1 MFLRRYTRRADG
13 KTHVYFALVE
23 SMRTERGPRQRV
35 VAQLGE
41 LTEDQQHRWQRTAV
55 FHTREKDARQLKLF
69 DDPSVPLGAD
79 EVRIRLGKVGWTNAR
94 AFGDVWLA
102 LQLWQMLGLDRIV
115 QRHIPCGRETVPPA
129 SMVAIEVI
137 SRLCIGQGG
146 ETSEFGL
153 AEVGYRRSALEDLL
167 GVADE
172 QVTKDRL
179 YRTLDQLLLAKDGIE
194 RDIKDRLGTLFDLKF
209 DLVLCDLTSSFFEG
223 LAEENE
229 LGARGYSRDHR
240 SDCKQVVLAMV
251 VSPEGFP
258 LWHEVFAG
266 NKSDATALPGI
277 IDAVSKKFG
286 AMRRVWVVD
295 RGLATAK
302 SVQYLKDHQ
311 QSFLV
316 GTPKSMLA
324 EFEEHLCTADWDVA
338 ADQVEVKVVQREGEA
353 YVLARSR
360 LRKKKEMAMR
370 RRQLIGLHGD
380 LRRLERR
387 VSSGNLKDTA
397 KVQQAIGRFA
407 ERWPAAWRFVKVDL
421 TPATATMVSSASA
434 AKAATASV
442 TPKSKQTTAT
452 SATKK
457 TSTTSEHSAISETST
472 TSEPSEIPETS
483 TTSAASTSP
492 ATSTATAQTPAT
504 TASPDASKRAASLT
518 WTWDK
523 PKLKAA
529 LSRDGAYL
537 LLSDQTSWTP
547 EQLWSTYI
555 QLTRAEDAFRTLKSQ
570 ELLRPI
576 WHHLGHRVQAHV
588 FVCVLAYLLWK
599 TLEHLL
605 RQTSLKT
612 HIHKPDPHRP
622 NASPKDRPL
631 SVAMALKRM
640 HDIQIGDI
648 ILETTDGKKLALRRI
663 ARPNAEQ
670 SELLAAL
677 KLTLPEQLVPD
688 MELASSA
695 GSSPP
700 TDSTQDRGGEK
711 M

>member
-41 LTEDQQHRWQRTAV
+41 LTADQQHRWQRTAV

-69 DDPSVPLGAD
+69 DDPSVPLRAD
-79 EVRIRLGKVGWTNAR
+79 EVRVRLGKVGWTNAR

-115 QRHIPCGRETVPPA
+115 QRHMQGGRETVPPA

-153 AEVGYRRSALEDLL
+153 AEVGYRRTALEDLL

-179 YRTLDQLLLAKDGIE
+179 YRTLDQLLAAKDSIE

-240 SDCKQVVLAMV
+240 ADCKQVVLAMV

-266 NKSDATALPGI
+266 NKSDAAALPGI

-295 RGLATAK
+295 RGLATAR

-316 GTPKSMLA
+316 GTPKSMLR
-324 EFEEHLCTADWDVA
+324 EFDEHLCTADWDVVR
-338 ADQVEVKVVQREGEA
+338 DQVEVKVVQRDGEA

-360 LRKKKEMAMR
+360 LRRKKEMAMR
-370 RRQLIGLHGD
+370 RRQLLGLHDD
-380 LRRLERR
+380 LRRLAKR
-387 VSSGNLKDTA
+387 VSGGHLRDTA

-421 TPATATMVSSASA
+421 TPAIAATTMASSAST
-434 AKAATASV
+434 AKAATTSV
-442 TPKSKQTTAT
+442 TPKSKPATA
-452 SATKK
+452 A
-457 TSTTSEHSAISETST
+457 STTT
-472 TSEPSEIPETS
+472 TT
-483 TTSAASTSP
+483 STSP
-492 ATSTATAQTPAT
+492 ATPAAPSTATAQAPS
-504 TASPDASKRAASLT
+504 TAAPPDAAKPSLT

-605 RQTSLKT
+605 RQTSLMT
-612 HIHKPDPHRP
+612 HIHKPDPRRP

-648 ILETTDGKKLALRRI
+648 ILETTDGKKLMLRRI

-677 KLTLPEQLVPD
+677 KLTLPEKLVPD
-688 MELASSA
+688 MELAASA
-695 GSSPP
+695 DSSPAA
-700 TDSTQDRGGEK
+700 DSTQDRGGEK

>member
-23 SMRTERGPRQRV
+23 SMRTERGPRQRI

-55 FHTREKDARQLKLF
+55 FHTREKDSRQLNLF
-69 DDPSVPLGAD
+69 DDPSVPLRGD
-79 EVRIRLGKVGWTNAR
+79 EVRVRLGKVGWTHAR

-115 QRHIPCGRETVPPA
+115 QRHIPGGRETVPPA

-153 AEVGYRRSALEDLL
+153 AEAGYRRTALEDLL

-194 RDIKDRLGTLFDLKF
+194 RDIKERLGTLFDLSF

-223 LAEENE
+223 LAEEND

-277 IDAVSKKFG
+277 IDAVSEKFG

-316 GTPKSMLA
+316 GTPKSMLR
-324 EFEEHLCTADWDVA
+324 EFDEHLCTADWDVVR
-338 ADQVEVKVVQREGEA
+338 DQVEVKVVQRDGQA

-360 LRKKKEMAMR
+360 LRRKKEMAMR
-370 RRQLIGLHGD
+370 RRQLLGLQDD
-380 LRRLERR
+380 LRKLARR
-387 VSSGNLKDTA
+387 VSGGRLTDTA
-397 KVQQAIGRFA
+397 RVQQAIGRFA
-407 ERWPAAWRFVKVDL
+407 ERWPAAWRFVKVNL
-421 TPATATMVSSASA
+421 TPATTPATMASSASA

-442 TPKSKQTTAT
+442 TSRSKAIKAETTT
-452 SATKK
+452 
-457 TSTTSEHSAISETST
+457 SETST
-472 TSEPSEIPETS
+472 TSGPSTET
-483 TTSAASTSP
+483 STSP
-492 ATSTATAQTPAT
+492 ASAASATPAAPSTATAQTPAA
-504 TASPDASKRAASLT
+504 TAAPDAAKPSLA

-605 RQTSLKT
+605 RQTTLMT
-612 HIHKPDPHRP
+612 RINKPDPRRP

-648 ILETTDGKKLALRRI
+648 ILETTDGRKLTLRRI

-677 KLTLPEQLVPD
+677 KLQLPEQLMSD
-688 MELASSA
+688 MELSTSA
-695 GSSPP
+695 GSRPA
-700 TDSTQDRGGEK
+700 TESTQNRGGEK

>member
-1 MFLRRYTRRADG
+1 MFLRRYKRAKDG
-13 KTHVYFALVE
+13 KTHTYFALVE
-23 SMRTERGPRQRV
+23 SIRTERGPRQRV

-41 LTEDQQHRWQRTAV
+41 LSEDQRHRWQQTAV
-55 FHTREKDARQLKLF
+55 FHTRERDARQLHLF
-69 DDPSVPLGAD
+69 DDPSAPLEAD
-79 EVRIRLGKVGWTNAR
+79 VVRVRLGKVGWTNAR

-115 QRHIPCGRETVPPA
+115 ERHLPTGRETVPPA

-153 AEVGYRRSALEDLL
+153 AEVGYRRTALEDLL
-167 GVADE
+167 GVPDE

-179 YRTLDQLLLAKDGIE
+179 YRTLDQLLSAKDAIE
-194 RDIKDRLGTLFDLKF
+194 QDLKERLGTLFDLKF

-223 LAEENE
+223 LAEDND

-266 NKSDATALPGI
+266 NKSDGTALPGI
-277 IDAVSKKFG
+277 VDAVSAKFG
-286 AMRRVWVVD
+286 SMRRIWVVD
-295 RGLATAK
+295 RGLASSK
-302 SVQYLKDHQ
+302 SVQYLRDQK

-316 GTPKSMLA
+316 GTPKGMLQ
-324 EFEEHLCTADWDVA
+324 EFDAHLCTADWTLA
-338 ADQVEVKVVQREGEA
+338 REQVQVKVVQRDGEA

-360 LRKKKEMAMR
+360 LRRKKERAMR
-370 RRQLIGLHGD
+370 RRQLHGLRD
-380 LRRLERR
+380 DIRKLAKR
-387 VSSGNLKDTA
+387 VASGNLKDAA
-397 KVQQAIGRFA
+397 KVQQAIGRLA
-407 ERWPAAWRFVKVDL
+407 ERWPMAWRF
-421 TPATATMVSSASA
+421 AGVSSTA
-434 AKAATASV
+434 AAQGKAGVVAW
-442 TPKSKQTTAT
+442 K
-452 SATKK
+452 
-457 TSTTSEHSAISETST
+457 
-472 TSEPSEIPETS
+472 
-483 TTSAASTSP
+483 
-492 ATSTATAQTPAT
+492 
-504 TASPDASKRAASLT
+504 
-518 WTWDK
+518 WDK

-529 LSRDGAYL
+529 MIRDGAYL

-555 QLTRAEDAFRTLKSQ
+555 QLTRAEDAFRTLKSR

-576 WHHLGHRVQAHV
+576 WHQLGDRVKAHV
-588 FVCVLAYLLWK
+588 FVCVLAYAVWK
-599 TLEHLL
+599 ALEHML
-605 RQTSLKT
+605 RRTDLT
-612 HIHKPDPHRP
+612 TRIRKPDERRGK
-622 NASPKDRPL
+622 ASPQDRPL

-648 ILETTDGKKLALRRI
+648 LLETVEGQKLSLRRI

-670 SELLAAL
+670 AELLAAL
-677 KLTLPEQLVPD
+677 KLTLPERLMSDAQTP
-688 MELASSA
+688 
-695 GSSPP
+695 SPAQVSMP
-700 TDSTQDRGGEK
+700 TQSRGGK

>member
-1 MFLRRYTRRADG
+1 MFLRRYKRTADG

-23 SMRTERGPRQRV
+23 SMRTERGPRQRI

-69 DDPSVPLGAD
+69 DDPSVPLAGD
-79 EVRIRLGKVGWTNAR
+79 EVRVRLGKVGWTNAR

-102 LQLWQMLGLDRIV
+102 LQLWQMVGLDQIV
-115 QRHIPCGRETVPPA
+115 RRHIPGGRETVPSA
-129 SMVAIEVI
+129 SMVAVEVI

-153 AEVGYRRSALEDLL
+153 AEVGYRRTALEDLL

-172 QVTKDRL
+172 HVTKDRL
-179 YRTLDQLLLAKDGIE
+179 YRTLDQLLLAKDPIE
-194 RDIKDRLGTLFDLKF
+194 REIKERLGTLFDLSF

-240 SDCKQVVLAMV
+240 PDCKQVVLAMV

-277 IDAVSKKFG
+277 IDAVSEKFG

-302 SVQYLKDHQ
+302 SVQYLRDHQ

-324 EFEEHLCTADWDVA
+324 EFDGELCTADWDVV
-338 ADQVEVKVVQREGEA
+338 ADQVEVKVVQRDGEA

-360 LRKKKEMAMR
+360 LRRKKEMAMR
-370 RRQLIGLHGD
+370 RRQLLGLHGD
-380 LRRLERR
+380 LRKLQRR
-387 VSSGNLKDTA
+387 VRSGNLKDA
-397 KVQQAIGRFA
+397 ARVQQAIGRFA

-421 TPATATMVSSASA
+421 PPSTATTKMAAST
-434 AKAATASV
+434 AKAAKTSV
-442 TPKSKQTTAT
+442 TPNSKPPTA
-452 SATKK
+452 A
-457 TSTTSEHSAISETST
+457 STAG
-472 TSEPSEIPETS
+472 
-483 TTSAASTSP
+483 TTSAASAASATP
-492 ATSTATAQTPAT
+492 AAPSTVTAHTPAT
-504 TASPDASKRAASLT
+504 TAAGDAARPSLT

-529 LSRDGAYL
+529 LARDGAYL

-576 WHHLGHRVQAHV
+576 WHQLGNRVQAHV

-605 RQTSLKT
+605 RQTTLMT
-612 HIHKPDPHRP
+612 RIHKPDPRRP

-648 ILETTDGKKLALRRI
+648 LMETTEGKKLTLRRI
-663 ARPNAEQ
+663 ARPNPEQ
-670 SELLAAL
+670 DELLKAL
-677 KLTLPEQLVPD
+677 KLTLPERLISDVEMPCSTEPSRQAA
-688 MELASSA
+688 ELPAKEARKCSE
-695 GSSPP
+695 
-700 TDSTQDRGGEK
+700 DY
-711 M
+711 